1 MKEILLSRRNDGKVQ
16 LVTIWVEKIEDGFII
31 KRDTGILNGKI
42 IHQPN
47 IVVNV
52 AKQSRTLEQQVE
64 LQFKSHV
71 KKYLDKGY
79 KTIQSLGC
87 EDLASF
93 DPDIHLPAQN
103 TNQQGVV
110 KPQLCKVYDPNDKK
124 NLNKTW
130 YISRKY
136 DGVRSILYYKD
147 GEIKTSSRGGQDYD
161 IAATYIRT
169 DPSLLK
175 IFF

>member
-1 MKEILLSRRNDGKVQ
+1 MTKQPVIEILAGKA
-16 LVTIWVEKIEDGFII
+16 
-31 KRDTGILNGKI
+31 KRSLD
-42 IHQPN
+42 Q
-47 IVVNV
+47 
-52 AKQSRTLEQQVE
+52 QCDLE
-64 LQFKSHV
+64 FKSHV

-93 DPDIHLPAQN
+93 DPD
-103 TNQQGVV
+103 
-110 KPQLCKVYDPNDKK
+110 DKK

-147 GEIKTSSRGGQDYD
+147 GEIRTSSRGGQDYD
-161 IAATYIRT
+161 IAATHIRT

-175 IFF
+175 IFESNPTLRLDGEIYRFS

>member
-1 MKEILLSRRNDGKVQ
+1 MKNILLSRRNDGKVQ

-93 DPDIHLPAQN
+93 DPDVHLPAQN
-103 TNQQGVV
+103 TNQQGIV
-110 KPQLCKVYDPNDKK
+110 KPMLCKVYDPSDKK
-124 NLNKTW
+124 SKNINWLCSK
-130 YISRKY
+130 KL
-136 DGVRSILYYKD
+136 DGWS
-147 GEIKTSSRGGQDYD
+147 
-161 IAATYIRT
+161 
-169 DPSLLK
+169 
-175 IFF
+175 

>member
-1 MKEILLSRRNDGKVQ
+1 MTQQPIIQITKGKV
-16 LVTIWVEKIEDGFII
+16 K
-31 KRDTGILNGKI
+31 
-42 IHQPN
+42 
-47 IVVNV
+47 
-52 AKQSRTLEQQVE
+52 RTLNEQCE
-64 LQFKSHV
+64 LEFKSHV

-79 KTIQSLGC
+79 KTIQSLGH
-87 EDLASF
+87 ETLDTF
-93 DPDIHLPAQN
+93 NPDTDLPAQN
-103 TNQQGVV
+103 TNQQGIV

-161 IAATYIRT
+161 IAATHIRT

-175 IFF
+175 IFESNPTLRLDGEIYRFS